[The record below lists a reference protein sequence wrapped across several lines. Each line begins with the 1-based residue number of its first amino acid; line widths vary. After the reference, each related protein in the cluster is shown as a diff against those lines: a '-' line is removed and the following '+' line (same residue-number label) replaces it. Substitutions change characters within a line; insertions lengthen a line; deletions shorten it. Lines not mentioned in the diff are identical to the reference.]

1 MVMPPRVQ
9 SSSSCTPKT
18 IIPTTSGREFQTYE
32 LIVCKAKKIVAAC
45 MKEPKKGKG
54 GEEKQT
60 TLGNPKVN
68 ASPNDQGVSIKV
80 NM

>member
-1 MVMPPRVQ
+1 MPPRVQ

-18 IIPTTSGREFQTYE
+18 TIPIASSYEFQPHE
-32 LIVCKAKKIVAAC
+32 LVVGKAKKVVAAC
-45 MKEPKKGKG
+45 MKESKKGKG
-54 GEEKQT
+54 RKEKSI
-60 TLGNPKVN
+60 TLRNFGAD